1 MHVLNGSAITTDY
14 CGNVIYESGTQKL
27 LLTEEGY
34 VNLANSNT
42 YYYYLKDHQG
52 NNRVVINS
60 SGTVAETNHYYPF
73 GGTFAST
80 NAQPYKYNGKELDSK
95 NGLNW
100 YDYGA
105 RHYDATLG
113 RWFVVDPLAEKD
125 YLNSSYSYCGDNPIV
140 RIDPNGKIWDTVWD
154 IGNVLYDI
162 GSAIVSHISGDH
174 EKAQEYWMDA
184 GSDVVAMAVP
194 FVPAGASKVVKIAR
208 KSEDVGSSII
218 RGRISETKVLQ
229 EIGEVKNTLQKKS
242 ILPET
247 NEIVTTIPDAINDTK
262 IIEIKDVKRLS
273 NTRQIRAERQVAKD
287 EGKTF
292 EIITGEK
299 THVSKNI
306 PKEEIVRR
314 KDLGPQ

>member
-1 MHVLNGSAITTDY
+1 
-14 CGNVIYESGTQKL
+14 
-27 LLTEEGY
+27 
-34 VNLANSNT
+34 
-42 YYYYLKDHQG
+42 
-52 NNRVVINS
+52 
-60 SGTVAETNHYYPF
+60 
-73 GGTFAST
+73 
-80 NAQPYKYNGKELDSK
+80 
-95 NGLNW
+95 
-100 YDYGA
+100 
-105 RHYDATLG
+105 
-113 RWFVVDPLAEKD
+113 
-125 YLNSSYSYCGDNPIV
+125 
-140 RIDPNGKIWDTVWD
+140 
-154 IGNVLYDI
+154 
-162 GSAIVSHISGDH
+162 
-174 EKAQEYWMDA
+174 MDA

-273 NTRQIRAERQVAKD
+273 NTRQIRTERQVAKD
-287 EGKTF
+287 KGKTF

-299 THVSKNI
+299 NHVSKNI